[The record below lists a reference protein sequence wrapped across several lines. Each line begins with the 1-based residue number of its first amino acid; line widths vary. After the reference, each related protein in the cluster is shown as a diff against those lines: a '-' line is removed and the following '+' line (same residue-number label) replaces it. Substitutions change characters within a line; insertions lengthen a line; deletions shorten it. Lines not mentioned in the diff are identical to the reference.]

1 MCGYHKTR
9 LTQVNMRNMLTIF
22 FELLNLHILQRQTN
36 AGDPVD
42 LLLLEKKTR
51 LKLGNLKT
59 NQSPLVKLLSFRHLT
74 SRLICHL

>member
-1 MCGYHKTR
+1 
-9 LTQVNMRNMLTIF
+9 MLKIV

-59 NQSPLVKLLSFRHLT
+59 NQSPFTKFKTV
-74 SRLICHL
+74 